1 MLYTITKHILNSEK
15 DKMKVSDFKQY
26 LYDLKGNFNSDEGLL
41 FGDEDNEV
49 RRIQVSWMASL
60 DTIENAHNVGAN
72 LMLVH
77 EALFYTSRSR
87 PKDYLSWSVNRK
99 RKGLL
104 SKYNISVVRFHGT
117 LDEICILDDFAKA
130 LGLPEPCINERPPNK
145 YSFTKLYDIEPVSI
159 ETMIKRVKKVLLLDI
174 LRVTPCDLKK
184 KVKRIGLPWGG
195 MGLSN
200 NVSYQ
205 ERLLKHKPD
214 LFIAGES
221 DCYGFIYAIDAG
233 IPMIETSHEISEN
246 IGLKN
251 FADKLKKDI
260 TNINIT
266 FYENKKPWINL

>member
-1 MLYTITKHILNSEK
+1 ME
-15 DKMKVSDFKQY
+15 VSDFKKY
-26 LYDLKGNFNSDEGLL
+26 VYNLKGRLNPDEGLL
-41 FGDEDNEV
+41 FGNENNGITG
-49 RRIQVSWMASL
+49 IQVSWMASL
-60 DTIENAHNVGAN
+60 DAIESAQRVGAN

-77 EALFYTSRSR
+77 EALFYPYPFSNNPR
-87 PKDYLSWSVNRK
+87 PKDYLCWSVNKK
-99 RKGLL
+99 RKELL
-104 SKYNISVVRFHGT
+104 SRYEIAVIRFHGT

-130 LGLPEPCINERPPNK
+130 LGLPEPSIEDK
-145 YSFTKLYDIEPVSI
+145 LVKLYDIEPVSI
-159 ETMIKRVKKVLLLDI
+159 ETMIKRVKKALLLDI
-174 LRVTPCDLKK
+174 VRVTPCDLKK
-184 KVKRIGLPWGG
+184 KARRIGLPWGG
-195 MGLSN
+195 LGLFV

-205 ERLLKHKPD
+205 ERLLKYEPD

-260 TNINIT
+260 MDINIT